1 MTLVQQIITDAFRQS
16 NLIAVGDSPS
26 LESQD
31 EALRYL
37 NRIVRSVFGNEA
49 GEQLEEFPVG
59 KKNISRPQGYPW
71 DEEYVVADWYVPIN
85 KRLMLNLEKATTIY
99 LDPHPSDGSR
109 MGVIDVAGNLSTYN
123 LTLVGNGR
131 IIETT
136 PSLVLNTNSANY
148 EWFYRQDKATWF
160 RTTNLGISDTFP
172 FPEEFDDMFITMLAI
187 RVNPA
192 YGRTIDEQSAS
203 VLDRSRSQFR
213 ARYANAIQT
222 SSENGLLRMSKSPGT
237 RYFVDDSTRSD
248 DFFNSGIVW

>member
-59 KKNISRPQGYPW
+59 KKNISRPQGYPF
-71 DEEYVVADWYVPIN
+71 DEEYIAADWYVPTN
-85 KRLMLNLEKATTIY
+85 KRLMLNLENAITIY

-123 LTLVGNGR
+123 LTLAGNGR
-131 IIETT
+131 LVETT
-136 PSLVLNTNSANY
+136 PTLVLNTNSINY
-148 EWFYRQDKATWF
+148 EWFYRQDKASWL
-160 RTTNLGISDTFP
+160 RTTNLGIADTFP

-187 RVNPA
+187 RINPA

-203 VLDRSRSQFR
+203 VLDRSRTQFR

-222 SSENGLLRMSKSPGT
+222 NSESGLLRMSKSPGT
-237 RYFVDDSTRSD
+237 RYYVDDTTRSD

>member
-16 NLIAVGDSPS
+16 NLIAVGDTPS
-26 LESQD
+26 LDSQD

-49 GEQLEEFPVG
+49 GEQLEEFPLG
-59 KKNISRPQGYPW
+59 KNNISRPSGYPW
-71 DEEYVVADWYVPIN
+71 DEEYVVADWFVPTN
-85 KRLMLNLEKATTIY
+85 KRLMLNLQEAKTVY

-109 MGVIDVAGNLSTYN
+109 MGVIDVTGNLATYN
-123 LTLVGNGR
+123 LTLNGNGR
-131 IIETT
+131 KVETGPT
-136 PSLVLNTNSANY
+136 LVLNTNGANY
-148 EWFYRQDKATWF
+148 EWFYRQDVATWL

-172 FPEEFDDMFITMLAI
+172 FPEEFDDMFVTMLAI

-213 ARYANAIQT
+213 ARYANHIQT
-222 SSENGLLRMSKSPGT
+222 QSEPALLKMSKSPGT
-237 RYFVDDSTRSD
+237 RYYVDNDARAE